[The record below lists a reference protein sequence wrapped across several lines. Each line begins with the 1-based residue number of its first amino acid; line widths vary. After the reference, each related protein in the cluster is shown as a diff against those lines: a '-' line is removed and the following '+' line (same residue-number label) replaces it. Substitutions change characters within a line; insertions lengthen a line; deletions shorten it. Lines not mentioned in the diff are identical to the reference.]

1 MRCPHCYCLEDK
13 VVDSRIIKEGAGV
26 RRRRECSNCEH
37 RFTTYESIIHAELK
51 VIKKKENLRE
61 DFDREKI
68 RFGVEKACWKRPVS
82 PQDIDRT
89 VDNIVSEIECDF
101 DREIKSKE
109 IGNRVMKA
117 LKELDEVA
125 YVRFAS
131 VYRQFK
137 DIEQFIEEIKTL
149 VPKENNDKAK

>member
-26 RRRRECSNCEH
+26 RRRRECLNCSH
-37 RFTTYESIIHAELK
+37 RFTTYESVVPSELK
-51 VIKKKENLRE
+51 VIKKNNQRE

-68 RFGVEKACWKRPVS
+68 REGIEKACWKREVS
-82 PQDIDRT
+82 PEEIDKIIDT
-89 VDNIVSEIECDF
+89 VVSSLERDF
-101 DREIKSKE
+101 EREVKSREI
-109 IGNRVMKA
+109 GVRVMKA
-117 LKELDEVA
+117 LKDADEVA

-149 VPKENNDKAK
+149 VPKNDKIK